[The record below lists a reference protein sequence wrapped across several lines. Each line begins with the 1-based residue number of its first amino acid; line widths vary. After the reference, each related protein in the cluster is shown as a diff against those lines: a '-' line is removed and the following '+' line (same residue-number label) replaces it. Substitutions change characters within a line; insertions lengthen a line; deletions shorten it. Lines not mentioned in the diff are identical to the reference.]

1 MTAYRVSHVTTYVY
15 AEPVSLC
22 LNVARLTPRNTP
34 WQTVDESAVT
44 ISPRPAVRS
53 ERIDYFGNPTTD
65 FTIQEPHRELK
76 ISGTHRVRVNSRSTP
91 IDETSWEAVRDR
103 LSADRSPDWLDAT
116 QFRFE
121 SRSVPIDAEY
131 ARYAASS
138 FSQNRPLVEAVR
150 ELTHRIHRDFV
161 YDQKATTV
169 TTSVREVFQSR
180 RGVCQDFAHVQLAC
194 LRSLGLAARYV
205 SGYLMTMP
213 APGQPRL
220 IGADASHAWVSV
232 FCGTAGWVEFDPT
245 NDGVVGDRHIL
256 LTWGRDYT
264 DVSPVKGVILGGGQH
279 RVEVSVDARPEAE
292 CERL

>member
-15 AEPVSLC
+15 SEPVSLC
-22 LNVARLTPRNTP
+22 LNVARLTPRSTP

-53 ERIDYFGNPTTD
+53 ERIDYFGNTATD
-65 FTIQEPHRELK
+65 FTIQELHRELK
-76 ISGTHRVRVNSRSTP
+76 ISATHRVRVSGRSAP
-91 IDETSWEAVRDR
+91 ADETSWEVVRDR
-103 LSADRSPDWLDAT
+103 LSADHSPDWLDAT

-121 SRSVPIDAEY
+121 SRSVPIDVEY
-131 ARYAASS
+131 ARYAAAS
-138 FSQNRPLVEAVR
+138 FPLNRPLVEAVR

-279 RVEVSVDARPEAE
+279 RVEVSVDARPIGNPS
-292 CERL
+292 